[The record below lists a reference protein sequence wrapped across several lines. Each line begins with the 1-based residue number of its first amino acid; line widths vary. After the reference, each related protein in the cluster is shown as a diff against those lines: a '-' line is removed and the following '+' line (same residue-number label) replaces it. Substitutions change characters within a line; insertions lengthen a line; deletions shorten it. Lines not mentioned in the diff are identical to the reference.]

1 MNVICQSLVNLLKRW
16 ALFQIH
22 GSGDWVKRSRLKR
35 SVANLSRRFP
45 MPSDCGGRTEKPGAF
60 APGGG
65 NPTPGRSCWR
75 PLHGCGFATKRA
87 GEQDEGVCRKVQFQ
101 AVGAF
106 GMAAHLWRRCQ
117 HAPAPQV
124 EGEAEESDIGCVAQ
138 ARKGA
143 RANKTIAA
151 FHRAEQASMAGGS
164 RRRYDC
170 EPPSEIASASAAHQ
184 SVGSRVL

>member
-1 MNVICQSLVNLLKRW
+1 MGEPTEQKNP
-16 ALFQIH
+16 A
-22 GSGDWVKRSRLKR
+22 
-35 SVANLSRRFP
+35 LSRQAEETRRRDAHAGDLC
-45 MPSDCGGRTEKPGAF
+45 M
-60 APGGG
+60 
-65 NPTPGRSCWR
+65 
-75 PLHGCGFATKRA
+75 ATKRA

-143 RANKTIAA
+143 QANKTIAA

-184 SVGSRVL
+184 SVGKPRAVSSRRQNRHQSGTRHYIRMKHPTPRNIPRAPDHQWHRA

>member
-1 MNVICQSLVNLLKRW
+1 MAPALGRAEQIEAKRGK
-16 ALFQIH
+16 FITSI
-22 GSGDWVKRSRLKR
+22 SGCPRT
-35 SVANLSRRFP
+35 
-45 MPSDCGGRTEKPGAF
+45 CGGRTHRTERPGAF

-143 RANKTIAA
+143 QANKTIAA

-184 SVGSRVL
+184 SVGKPRAVSSRRKGSRSA

>member
-1 MNVICQSLVNLLKRW
+1 MAP
-16 ALFQIH
+16 ALGRAEQIVAT
-22 GSGDWVKRSRLKR
+22 GGKFITSISGPLTGCPRTAVGEPTEQKNP
-35 SVANLSRRFP
+35 ALSRQA
-45 MPSDCGGRTEKPGAF
+45 EE
-60 APGGG
+60 
-65 NPTPGRSCWR
+65 
-75 PLHGCGFATKRA
+75 GFATKRA
-87 GEQDEGVCRKVQFQ
+87 GEQGEGVCRKVQFQ
-101 AVGAF
+101 AVGAL
-106 GMAAHLWRRCQ
+106 GMAEHLWRRRQ

-184 SVGSRVL
+184 SVGKPRAVSSRRKGSRSA